1 MYKQNAMMR
10 AGAVMSVAVLV
21 ALSGCTT
28 LDPYTGEKKT
38 SNVTR
43 GAAIGAAAGAVV
55 GLISGDNSKERKKR
69 ALILAGVGALG
80 GGAVGGY
87 MDQQELE
94 LRKKLES
101 TGVSVTRDGDNIT
114 LNMPGNITF
123 AVDSFDISADFYLV
137 LDSVAL
143 VLAKFDKTLVEVAG
157 HTDNTGSDAY
167 NQSLSQKRAGS
178 VSAYLASREV
188 RADRL
193 VSVGAGELRP
203 LSTNSTPEGRAQNR
217 RVEITI
223 VPITE

>member
-1 MYKQNAMMR
+1 MKSYHYKAVAMPLFIS
-10 AGAVMSVAVLV
+10 VVLMSTA
-21 ALSGCTT
+21 CTT
-28 LDPYTGEKKT
+28 MDPYTQEEKT
-38 SNVTR
+38 SNAVK
-43 GAAIGAAAGAVV
+43 GAAIGAAAGAAV
-55 GLISGDNSKERKKR
+55 GLITGDDSAERKKR

-94 LRKKLES
+94 LRKKLEA
-101 TGVSVTRDGDNIT
+101 TGVNVTRDGDNIT

-123 AVDSFDISADFYLV
+123 AVDSFDISADFYPV

-223 VPITE
+223 VPITK